1 MKQDLEKY
9 LKEQRLKLDVE
20 APEPDIVWEGIRN
33 QLHQNKKQ
41 SLPHWFWKVA
51 AIFLFVVSATYFVV
65 NETSEKQVMLVQL
78 SDISK
83 DLGQQEASL
92 QQVVNTKWKKVE
104 QELPEENSEI
114 QFLLNE
120 LNNLDQIYAT
130 YQKDLNNTMDNEP
143 VIHVML
149 DYYQKKIKVLN
160 RILLEIEK
168 QKHHETNMNFHQ
180 L

>member
-1 MKQDLEKY
+1 MKQNLEKY

-20 APEPDIVWEGIRN
+20 DPEHDIVWEGIRN
-33 QLHQNKKQ
+33 QLQQNKKQ
-41 SLPHWFWKVA
+41 NLPHWFWKVA

-65 NETSEKQVMLVQL
+65 NETSEKQIVVVQL
-78 SDISK
+78 SDISEE
-83 DLGQQEASL
+83 LGNKEASL
-92 QQVVNTKWKKVE
+92 QKVVNAKWELVE
-104 QELPEENSEI
+104 QELPGDNSEI

-130 YQKDLNNTMDNEP
+130 YQKDLNNTIDNEP
-143 VIHVML
+143 VIHVLL
-149 DYYQKKIKVLN
+149 DYYEKKIKVLN

-168 QKHHETNMNFHQ
+168 QKHDETNMNFHE

>member
-1 MKQDLEKY
+1 MKQELEKY

-20 APEPDIVWEGIRN
+20 DPEPDIVWEGIRN

-41 SLPHWFWKVA
+41 NLPQWFWKVA

-65 NETSEKQVMLVQL
+65 NETSDKQMVIVQL
-78 SDISK
+78 SDISEE
-83 DLGQQEASL
+83 LGNKEASL
-92 QQVVNTKWKKVE
+92 QKVVNAKWEMVE
-104 QELPEENSEI
+104 QELPEDNSEI

-130 YQKDLNNTMDNEP
+130 YQKDLNNTIDNEP
-143 VIHVML
+143 VIHVLL
-149 DYYQKKIKVLN
+149 DYYEKKIKVLN

-168 QKHHETNMNFHQ
+168 QENHEKTIT

>member
-1 MKQDLEKY
+1 MKQELEKY

-20 APEPDIVWEGIRN
+20 ESEPDIVWEGIRN

-41 SLPHWFWKVA
+41 NLPQWFWKVA

-65 NETSEKQVMLVQL
+65 NETSDKQMVIVQL
-78 SDISK
+78 SDISEE
-83 DLGQQEASL
+83 LGNKEASL
-92 QQVVNTKWKKVE
+92 QKVVNAKWEMVE
-104 QELPEENSEI
+104 QELPENNSEI

-120 LNNLDQIYAT
+120 LKSLDQIYAT
-130 YQKDLNNTMDNEP
+130 YQKDLNNTIDNEP
-143 VIHVML
+143 VIHVLL
-149 DYYQKKIKVLN
+149 DYYEKKIKVLN

-168 QKHHETNMNFHQ
+168 QENHEKTIT

>member
-1 MKQDLEKY
+1 MKQELEKY
-9 LKEQRLKLDVE
+9 LKEQRLMLDVE
-20 APEPDIVWEGIRN
+20 EPKPDIVWEGIRN

-41 SLPHWFWKVA
+41 NLPQWFWKVA

-65 NETSEKQVMLVQL
+65 NETSDKQMVIVQL
-78 SDISK
+78 SDISEE
-83 DLGQQEASL
+83 LGNKEASL
-92 QQVVNTKWKKVE
+92 QKVVNAKWKMVE
-104 QELPEENSEI
+104 QELPEDNSEI

-130 YQKDLNNTMDNEP
+130 YQKDLNNTIDNEP
-143 VIHVML
+143 VIHVLL
-149 DYYQKKIKVLN
+149 DYYEKKIKVLN

-168 QKHHETNMNFHQ
+168 RENHEKTIT

>member
-1 MKQDLEKY
+1 MKQNLEKY

-20 APEPDIVWEGIRN
+20 KPESDIVWEGIRS
-33 QLHQNKKQ
+33 QLQPNKKQ
-41 SLPHWFWKVA
+41 NLPHWFWKVA

-65 NETSEKQVMLVQL
+65 NETSDKQMVIVQL
-78 SDISK
+78 SDISEE
-83 DLGQQEASL
+83 LGNKEASL
-92 QQVVNTKWKKVE
+92 QKVVNAKWEMVE
-104 QELPEENSEI
+104 QELPEDNSEI

-130 YQKDLNNTMDNEP
+130 YQKDLNNTIDNEP
-143 VIHVML
+143 VIHVLL
-149 DYYQKKIKVLN
+149 DYYEKKIKVLN

-168 QKHHETNMNFHQ
+168 QENHEKTIT

>member
-1 MKQDLEKY
+1 MKQELEKY

-20 APEPDIVWEGIRN
+20 DPEPDIVWEGISN
-33 QLHQNKKQ
+33 QLHQNNKQ
-41 SLPHWFWKVA
+41 NLPQWFWKVA

-65 NETSEKQVMLVQL
+65 NETSDKQMVIVQL
-78 SDISK
+78 SDISEE
-83 DLGQQEASL
+83 LGNKEASL
-92 QQVVNTKWKKVE
+92 QKVVNAKWEMVE
-104 QELPEENSEI
+104 QELPEDNSEI

-130 YQKDLNNTMDNEP
+130 YQKDLNNTIDNEP
-143 VIHVML
+143 VIHVLL
-149 DYYQKKIKVLN
+149 DYYEKKIKVLN

-168 QKHHETNMNFHQ
+168 QENHEKTIT